1 VRAESARLEVVARV
15 PLARSPAQLPLQVTP
30 PVAPPQTMGVLP
42 LAAMAMAEDRRPA
55 RGQKMLPLPIA
66 AGPELGIGPA
76 GPDPVNR
83 PALVRHSVMGP
94 RADPVTGPEAEDRLA
109 LDRAAA
115 SGFEPVAGT
124 VDQPTPVPPPVLA
137 FGTLVE
143 HQLAPVQTAAV
154 GPAAESGTVAGL
166 ETGAGAATA
175 FG

>member
-1 VRAESARLEVVARV
+1 MEV
-15 PLARSPAQLPLQVTP
+15 P
-30 PVAPPQTMGVLP
+30 P
-42 LAAMAMAEDRRPA
+42 LAAMAIAMAEDRRPA
-55 RGQKMLPLPIA
+55 QGPKMLPLPIV
-66 AGPELGIGPA
+66 AGPALGVEPA

-94 RADPVTGPEAEDRLA
+94 RADPVTGPEAEDRLT

-124 VDQPTPVPPPVLA
+124 VDQPTLVPPQVLA

-143 HQLAPVQTAAV
+143 RQLAPVQTAAV
-154 GPAAESGTVAGL
+154 GSAAESGAVAGL
-166 ETGAGAATA
+166 ETGAGAAAA